1 MEGVAPGAGAD
12 GAGRVEGCCSS
23 CRAGRGG
30 RTLLGQL
37 LALLSPKSSW
47 PWAAVSGAR
56 RVLGSQN
63 VLGES
68 PRLCPGAELP
78 GVPVPSALAGPLPP
92 RSLICVHAALAA
104 SPWAHQSSPLP
115 PPSHPVHSTHSV
127 RVDVCKE
134 CALVLCPGSDSYRSL
149 PTSEAVLREV
159 GRHAPP

>member
-12 GAGRVEGCCSS
+12 GAGRVEGCCSRF
-23 CRAGRGG
+23 RAGRGG

-37 LALLSPKSSW
+37 PALLSPKSSW

-56 RVLGSQN
+56 RVLG
-63 VLGES
+63 ES
-68 PRLCPGAELP
+68 PHLCPGAELP

-92 RSLICVHAALAA
+92 GSLICVHAALAA
-104 SPWAHQSSPLP
+104 SPWARQSSPLP
-115 PPSHPVHSTHSV
+115 PSSPPVHSTHSV

-134 CALVLCPGSDSYRSL
+134 CALVLCPGSDSYRSP